1 MGKNS
6 TRLWSDRMIENF
18 TPVSGAVGG
27 ILIGIAATLLLAGS
41 GRIAGISGIA
51 GGLLGRVPGDSAWR
65 VLFLLGLVLG
75 AGVYQLVTAAPLEVQ
90 IDISAPLLIT
100 AGFLVGFGTRL
111 GGGCTSGH
119 GVCGIAR
126 FSARSIVATVVF
138 IGVAMATTFVLR
150 HLLS

>member
-1 MGKNS
+1 
-6 TRLWSDRMIENF
+6 MIENF

-27 ILIGIAATLLLAGS
+27 LLIGIAAILLLAGA
-41 GRIAGISGIA
+41 GRIAGISAIA
-51 GGLLGRVPGDSAWR
+51 GGLLNRVRGDNAWR

-75 AGVYQLVTAAPLEVQ
+75 AGIYQVATAAPLEVR
-90 IDISAPLLIT
+90 IDVSAPLLIA

-126 FSARSIVATVVF
+126 FSARSVVATLTF
-138 IGVAMATTFVLR
+138 IGVAMVTTFVLR
-150 HLLS
+150 HLMS